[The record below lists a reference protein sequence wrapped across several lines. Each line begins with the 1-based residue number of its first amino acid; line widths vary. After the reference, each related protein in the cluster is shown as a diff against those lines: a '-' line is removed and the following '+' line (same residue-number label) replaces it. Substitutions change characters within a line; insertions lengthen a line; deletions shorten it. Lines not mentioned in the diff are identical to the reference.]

1 MRYTDILINIRKLVR
16 SINLESKRIQK
27 AHGVSIPQLLCMTFL
42 SEKDNYQS
50 TSTEISRYLNLNMST
65 TSGIIN
71 RLEKKALV
79 ARLPKSGDKR
89 VTPVGL
95 TSKGQ
100 KLLNASPELIHEQLT
115 KKLKELPT
123 EEIEQINTVLAKLV
137 GYLKLEGIEAS
148 AMITI
153 EEPIISIEDP
163 DNVIPEKRKV
173 E

>member
-1 MRYTDILINIRKLVR
+1 
-16 SINLESKRIQK
+16 
-27 AHGVSIPQLLCMTFL
+27 MTFL

-50 TSTEISRYLNLNMST
+50 TSTAISRYLNLNIST

-71 RLEKKALV
+71 RLEKKSLV

-89 VTPVGL
+89 ITPVAL

-100 KLLNASPELIHEQLT
+100 KLLNASPELMHEQLT
-115 KKLKELPT
+115 KKLKQLPT
-123 EEIEQINTVLAKLV
+123 EEIEQINTVLEKLV
-137 GYLKLEGIEAS
+137 GYLNIEGIDAS